1 MNDSQAVSLIPA
13 AYYADLCCERGRYYL
28 NEFFGDPSWAGS
40 DATGTRLS
48 REAAAQRVYER
59 ARQAWGQGVS
69 SPLLYISF
77 PFVCF
82 TATTL
87 TAFFTRFTPI

>member
-1 MNDSQAVSLIPA
+1 MDDSQAVSLIPA

-69 SPLLYISF
+69 ASGLVISATLCSLTSIGSP
-77 PFVCF
+77 
-82 TATTL
+82 
-87 TAFFTRFTPI
+87 